1 MSTSICHDI
10 NGKVLIIVISSSFI
24 MPEGSKISHKNTELH
39 TQNMTQNYT

>member
-1 MSTSICHDI
+1 
-10 NGKVLIIVISSSFI
+10 